1 MSEAILREDWLIQVE
16 RAFKKLKTA
25 NTAERNEYCE
35 VIREDWGRDAE
46 AELKARLTAHDQA
59 TIKPTAVV
67 VHRRLG
73 AFKPEPQPAE
83 PEPVASAEPEAK
95 AEPRVML
102 PAVVPT
108 PPLPATWDD
117 AIEA

>member
-67 VHRRLG
+67 VLNHNPPNLNPLHLRSQRRRLSH
-73 AFKPEPQPAE
+73 E
-83 PEPVASAEPEAK
+83 
-95 AEPRVML
+95 
-102 PAVVPT
+102 
-108 PPLPATWDD
+108 
-117 AIEA
+117 